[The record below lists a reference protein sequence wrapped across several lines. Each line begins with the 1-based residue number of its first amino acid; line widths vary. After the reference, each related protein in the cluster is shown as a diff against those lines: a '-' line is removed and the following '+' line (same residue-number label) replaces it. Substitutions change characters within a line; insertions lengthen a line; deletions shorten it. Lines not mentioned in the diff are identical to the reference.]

1 MNATQPSQPVPMR
14 PSGVRAPRVLREP
27 TFLLRRPDASPPVAR
42 WSCGCEYFRDHRFCA
57 HTLHMD
63 RAARVG

>member
-1 MNATQPSQPVPMR
+1 MNATQAPPPVAMR
-14 PSGVRAPRVLREP
+14 ASGVRAPRVLREP
-27 TFLLRRPDASPPVAR
+27 IFMRRRQEVAPAAAR

-63 RAARVG
+63 CIVRRG